1 MLSER
6 IVSDIATHRFEEKR
20 HGSPRKALDA
30 ERRMSASI
38 RVRDLPPS
46 FVLEQP
52 DSTDIPLTILRLSFN
67 GVKGN
72 IDAPRRSAVDP
83 NLDKVRCFD
92 AMQQGGAVSIPSS

>member
-1 MLSER
+1 
-6 IVSDIATHRFEEKR
+6 
-20 HGSPRKALDA
+20 
-30 ERRMSASI
+30 MSASI

-72 IDAPRRSAVDP
+72 IGAPRGSAVDP

-92 AMQQGGAVSIPSS
+92 AMQHRAAQSQSLVLKEHGETCGF

>member
-1 MLSER
+1 
-6 IVSDIATHRFEEKR
+6 
-20 HGSPRKALDA
+20 
-30 ERRMSASI
+30 MSASI

-72 IDAPRRSAVDP
+72 IDAPRRSALDP
-83 NLDKVRCFD
+83 NLGRSDVLTLC
-92 AMQQGGAVSIPSS
+92 SIRRRSLIP